1 MKRVWLTV
9 AIILSVFLMTVASV
23 RQSIAQHEVQAKSYI
38 SQGLYD
44 EALQEYNRSFTNLSM
59 LKSTIHLFGEFN
71 AFLATVGILFLASGL
86 LIRRRKRLFFQ

>member
-9 AIILSVFLMTVASV
+9 TIILSIFLMTVASV
-23 RQSIAQHEVQAKSYI
+23 RQTIAQHEVQAKFYI

-71 AFLATVGILFLASGL
+71 AFLTTLGILFLASGL
-86 LIRRRKRLFFQ
+86 LIRRRKRIFF